1 MNNKRNV
8 TFGDL
13 AEQVMVRISPTS
25 DDAKHFIGLEHLKS
39 GYFYVH
45 DWGADVELKTQ
56 AFKVKCGEIIFSRRN
71 TYLKRVS
78 VSPINGICSA
88 DAMVIKSRK
97 NNYLL
102 DGYLPHLMQSTSFM
116 EKVIANSAGSLSS
129 RIKWSDLNKLE
140 VNIPSIEQQYSSLI
154 IFDSL
159 AKKELLYLSALK
171 AAKRLLYAI
180 GLRTFDNYFD
190 SRENKCVP
198 LPVGWTFGSIKD
210 VLIDSPEGGYS
221 PVETAVGTGYYVLN
235 LNSLSKSG
243 FRETTLKNIT
253 EDHFLK
259 GKTCNDGDLLIS
271 RSNTAEL
278 VGLVGKYKG
287 STGNGNTIFPDTMW
301 RLAVDEKFIKK
312 EFLMYYL
319 MSPYGRRAIQGIAA
333 GTSGSMKKIN
343 KDNFLKIQIPI
354 PPFDIQASI
363 INTFKCSYENIY
375 RHNESLGKIIQL
387 RQAMIDKEI

>member
-88 DAMVIKSRK
+88 DAMVIKPRK

-159 AKKELLYLSALK
+159 AKKELL
-171 AAKRLLYAI
+171 
-180 GLRTFDNYFD
+180 
-190 SRENKCVP
+190 
-198 LPVGWTFGSIKD
+198 
-210 VLIDSPEGGYS
+210 
-221 PVETAVGTGYYVLN
+221 
-235 LNSLSKSG
+235 
-243 FRETTLKNIT
+243 
-253 EDHFLK
+253 
-259 GKTCNDGDLLIS
+259 
-271 RSNTAEL
+271 
-278 VGLVGKYKG
+278 
-287 STGNGNTIFPDTMW
+287 
-301 RLAVDEKFIKK
+301 
-312 EFLMYYL
+312 
-319 MSPYGRRAIQGIAA
+319 
-333 GTSGSMKKIN
+333 
-343 KDNFLKIQIPI
+343 
-354 PPFDIQASI
+354 
-363 INTFKCSYENIY
+363 
-375 RHNESLGKIIQL
+375 
-387 RQAMIDKEI
+387 